1 MISSF
6 LYNIPTAII
15 NSILLFAIFWLVY
28 QFTIVQLKWSPKKR
42 YQLASFFVL
51 FGSLFFILE
60 LVSIKW
66 MSIVDL
72 PILAKAVI
80 SIKLMEAPH
89 SWTLSIASIYFI
101 LSIVFL
107 VRFIIQYTSLNTL
120 KMTSD
125 FSNTKNYELLIRDS
139 VGPIKTKFKIGMND
153 TISTPMVFGLL
164 EKVILLPVSLCNNLT
179 PDQLKCILIHEL
191 AHILNNDFIIN
202 IGIEISTILLW
213 FNPFV
218 FIFKKEIQLQ
228 REIACDEYV
237 ISKMNDP
244 ITYSKAL
251 LNTANHS
258 IATKFKLS
266 MAAIASK
273 NDLKIRIQY
282 INGIL
287 IGTRNKIT
295 FLKSACIL
303 SLLLLVYSISMP
315 ILLERK
321 SIYSIP
327 SNPVSPVF
335 SKINLSKNIEIA
347 KKVNEVAAFSSNSSQ
362 QKYLSSGVM
371 RTAKRI
377 NVKSNLNDDTLTLSN
392 NYTAEITYKDLV
404 QQTKNWIKAR
414 ENNVVYANYNE
425 LNSSL
430 DSKEAIEEEMAN
442 NLILISIIK
451 NYKLKR
457 ALLEQKIKNAADI
470 GEARDFILNSDEW
483 REIVQYEKWAHEYLN
498 RQ

>member
-15 NSILLFAIFWLVY
+15 NSILLFAIFWVVY
-28 QFTIVQLKWSPKKR
+28 QFAVVQLKWSPTKR

-51 FGSLFFILE
+51 IGSLFFILE
-60 LVSIKW
+60 LGSMKLI
-66 MSIVDL
+66 SIVDL
-72 PILAKAVI
+72 PILSKTVI
-80 SIKLMEAPH
+80 SIKLMDAPN
-89 SWTLSIASIYFI
+89 SWIISIASIYFI
-101 LSIVFL
+101 LLVVFL
-107 VRFIIQYTSLNTL
+107 IRFIIQYASLNSL

-153 TISTPMVFGLL
+153 TIHTPMVFGLF
-164 EKVILLPVSLCNNLT
+164 EKVILIPVSLCNNLT
-179 PDQLKCILIHEL
+179 PDQLECILIHEL

-202 IGIEISTILLW
+202 IIIEISTILLW
-213 FNPFV
+213 FNPFIY
-218 FIFKKEIQLQ
+218 IFKNEIQLQ

-244 ITYSKAL
+244 INYSKAL

-282 INGIL
+282 INGMI
-287 IGTRNKIT
+287 IGSRNKIT

-303 SLLLLVYSISMP
+303 SLLLLVYYISMP
-315 ILLERK
+315 ILIEKKLIN
-321 SIYSIP
+321 STP
-327 SNPVSPVF
+327 SNPTSPIF
-335 SKINLSKNIEIA
+335 SKINLSKNIETT
-347 KKVNEVAAFSSNSSQ
+347 KKVNEELAFASTSRQ
-362 QKYLSSGVM
+362 HKYISSGVM
-371 RTAKRI
+371 KTMKRI
-377 NVKSNLNDDTLTLSN
+377 NVKNNLNDTFTISN

-414 ENNVVYANYNE
+414 ESNIVYANYNE

-430 DSKEAIEEEMAN
+430 DSKEAMEEDMAN
-442 NLILISIIK
+442 NLLLISIIK

-470 GEARDFILNSDEW
+470 GEARDFILNSEEW